1 MKRPGFVVSG
11 MGMIGIIVIAAIVS
25 IALQWS
31 TVLEEAMIDL
41 TTSMPTFD
49 YEVIDGEEVGNASL
63 DTFLQLRSGAFMI
76 LVGVIMFGG
85 FTLIF
90 EKIKTISEG
99 TAWKMVANGF
109 VYLFFLMIFP
119 WIWDTGAVIVEEG
132 SKWIIDPDGNI
143 LDKPKYILT
152 KATGVCAEKVTEV
165 KPDDFAGLD
174 DPWRALTEFVGVGG
188 GETIEEPKCNH
199 IEERTF
205 TDKIINVFLTFTSS
219 IAVLILV
226 FMTFIIG
233 TGRLVLTDVFMV
245 GFPIILMISLLPMF
259 QKVTDHIK
267 TGLVGLFIVP
277 IFSALA
283 ITGGAAFLETV
294 WCESA
299 HVALDCVP
307 PDALSG
313 WFYSVSVLALITF
326 MPVIIVPMLGS
337 FTNSMSGI
345 ATGSVM
351 MGGIGAMQT
360 AMGGAKGIA
369 GAKRGIDAAGGT
381 GKVGIGRSTLE
392 FAKGAVSGGM
402 AGGGAA
408 AMSTMGKMGSAGGL
422 NIPQNVMHAPN
433 IGSGGGASSTGSNIV
448 ESTGKRQAMSFE
460 SGLMEQESTMT
471 PIISNNHVENPGS
484 MLEGMKN
491 QNTGEAILSDKQ
503 QTQNYLDS
511 QHTKAY
517 SNMSKDG
524 QQRFDDTI
532 LNAAKRHPMSVGKF
546 FNNPNEPFNNPNE
559 DA

>member
-41 TTSMPTFD
+41 TTSMHTFD

-90 EKIKTISEG
+90 EKIKIISEG

-143 LDKPKYILT
+143 FDKPKYILT

-351 MGGIGAMQT
+351 MGGLGAMQT
-360 AMGGAKGIA
+360 AVGGAKGIA
-369 GAKRGIDAAGGT
+369 GAARGISAAGGI
-381 GKVGIGRSTLE
+381 GKVGIGQSTLE
-392 FAKGAVSGGM
+392 FAKGALSGGM
-402 AGGGAA
+402 ASGGAA

-448 ESTGKRQAMSFE
+448 ESTGARQAGSFE
-460 SGLMEQESTMT
+460 QAFTNEDNARPA
-471 PIISNNHVENPGS
+471 PIMGDNHELRNP
-484 MLEGMKN
+484 
-491 QNTGEAILSDKQ
+491 EALGINDFTKGNEVLGDKK
-503 QTQNYLDS
+503 QTQAFLDS
-511 QHTKAY
+511 KHTTAY
-517 SNMSKDG
+517 DNMSKEG
-524 QQRFDDTI
+524 KSKFDAKLLD
-532 LNAAKRHPMSVGKF
+532 AAKRHPAVVGKF
-546 FNNPNEPFNNPNE
+546 FNNPDEPE
-559 DA
+559 